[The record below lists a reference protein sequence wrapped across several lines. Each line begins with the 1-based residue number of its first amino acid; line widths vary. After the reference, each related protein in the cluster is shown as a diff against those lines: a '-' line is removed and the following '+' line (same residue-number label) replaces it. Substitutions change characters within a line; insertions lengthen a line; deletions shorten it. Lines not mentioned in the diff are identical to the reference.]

1 MTRGAARPASPRA
14 LALGRCAG
22 ALALAL
28 AGGAPFACQQG
39 AGAIETRAAATP
51 SLDIERLEHDFGA
64 RREGERLVHR
74 FALRNAGS
82 APLVVERVERGYS
95 CRASPPPAV
104 IPPGSDAVI
113 EVTCSTA
120 ARGDRLRERLRLHSN
135 DPARPEVTL
144 ELRAVLEPALAF
156 DATLVELEPEPGATA
171 TQAVRLRGYRARE
184 ASPSVVE
191 LDLPDVEATVLSAGG
206 GAPPGLTIACRG
218 RHVGRRV
225 GRVRVATGLA
235 EPAEL
240 SLGLGCRVAGN
251 LTVTPDTPY
260 FNLREPPPH
269 ERWLTVTSRR
279 PDFALT
285 GAAVLEGPFVAEVEP
300 GPARGARRVRLRV
313 DDAALPPGER
323 AVRGRLR
330 LGSNDPL
337 EPHKEVPLF
346 AMGAAQSAPP
356 P

>member
-1 MTRGAARPASPRA
+1 MTRGTARPASLRA

-22 ALALAL
+22 ALALAGAVPL
-28 AGGAPFACQQG
+28 ACQHGAGGT
-39 AGAIETRAAATP
+39 ETVTAAAPTP
-51 SLDIERLEHDFGA
+51 SLVIERLDHDFGT

-74 FALRNAGS
+74 FALRNAGG

-95 CRASPPPAV
+95 CRASAPPGA
-104 IPPGSDAVI
+104 IPPGADAAV
-113 EVTCSTA
+113 EVTCGTA

-135 DPARPEVTL
+135 DPARPVVTL
-144 ELRAVLEPALAF
+144 ELRAALEPALAF
-156 DATLVELEPEPGATA
+156 DTTLVELAPEPGATA
-171 TQAVRLRGYRARE
+171 TQAVRLRGFRVRE
-184 ASPSVVE
+184 ASLSVLE
-191 LDLPDVEATVLSAGG
+191 LDLPEVEATVLPAAGS
-206 GAPPGLTIACRG
+206 APPGLTIACRG
-218 RHVGRRV
+218 GHVGNRV

-260 FNLREPPPH
+260 LNLREPPPR

-285 GAAVLEGPFVAEVEP
+285 GATVLEGPFVASVEP
-300 GPARGARRVRLRV
+300 GPAGGARRVRLRV
-313 DDAALPPGER
+313 DDAALPPGAR

-330 LGSNDPL
+330 LLTNDPL

-346 AMGAAQSAPP
+346 ALGAARPSPAR
-356 P
+356 